1 MRISAG
7 LTLAASTAACL
18 ALFTGCS
25 GTGSTT
31 DTTPSNDAPSTAPVS
46 SEPTGSTPMSSQ
58 APSSGASQGATET
71 RDVFENPPAKSWND
85 ALEAARKLFPG
96 DPIEIE
102 LEPRDR
108 GGLEYKIELVTDA
121 AQFEVQFDA
130 ESLEK
135 LASDEDQ
142 IGDSVA
148 KARLKL
154 IDTNDIVALEDA
166 AKTARGKQ
174 EGTITSWKLE
184 GKEDGS
190 VKYEFDIL
198 PKGSS
203 DDIEVSINAKDGSL
217 IPGS

>member
-18 ALFTGCS
+18 ALITGCS
-25 GTGSTT
+25 GSGPTT
-31 DTTPSNDAPSTAPVS
+31 DATPSNDASSTAPMS
-46 SEPTGSTPMSSQ
+46 SEATGSAPTSSQ
-58 APSSGASQGATET
+58 APSSGTSEGTAET
-71 RDVFENPPAKSWND
+71 RDVIENPPAKSWND
-85 ALEAARKLFPG
+85 ALEAARKIFPG

-135 LASDEDQ
+135 LSSDEDQ
-142 IGDSVA
+142 VGDDVA
-148 KARLKL
+148 ENRLKL
-154 IDTNDIVALEDA
+154 IDTENIVALEDA
-166 AKTARGKQ
+166 AKTARGQQ

-184 GKEDGS
+184 GKDDGT

-198 PKGSS
+198 PRGSS
-203 DDIEVSINAKDGSL
+203 DDVEVSINAKDGSV
-217 IPGS
+217 IADS